1 MANPTHP
8 TMKSKAPIKL
18 VPLTSFRTFILSS
31 KSILR
36 KYIFSMSPNE
46 QPSRPSSRASGSS
59 TATASISTA
68 FTESEVSKRVVNE
81 KFSRPTLPPS
91 LPSCTPSMAWKRG
104 PGFWRSLIAICIPL
118 LLSALEGSV
127 TNTALPTISDALD
140 LGTNFSWV
148 ATAFL
153 LASTI
158 FQPVYSQLG
167 DMWGR
172 KYPMMLAVAVF
183 ALGSAI
189 CGGAQSAA
197 VLTFGRIVQGLGT
210 GGIDLFAEMSVCD
223 IVPLRKRGPY
233 LAIKHV
239 TFAIGTTLGP
249 LLGGVFAE
257 HGWRWCF
264 QINILICVISL
275 VTTWFY
281 LNVGGG
287 ANANEVNLLEEL
299 KKIDCIGSSMLTA
312 SVVMILVAF
321 STGGAPKLGQI
332 LPSSYQLSLVY
343 LVSLPSPSGSVPNT
357 AHTRSCHRV
366 SSRTARQ
373 ISPLL

>member
-8 TMKSKAPIKL
+8 TMKSKAPIQL
-18 VPLTSFRTFILSS
+18 VPLTSFKTFILSS

-59 TATASISTA
+59 TATASTCTA
-68 FTESEVSKRVVNE
+68 FTESEVSKWVVNE

-104 PGFWRSLIAICIPL
+104 PGFWRSFIAICIPL

-183 ALGSAI
+183 AVGSAI

-197 VLTFGRIVQGLGT
+197 VLIFGRIVQGLGT
-210 GGIDLFAEMSVCD
+210 GGIDLFAEMIVCD
-223 IVPLRKRGPY
+223 IIPLRKRGSY

-264 QINILICVISL
+264 LINIPICAISL
-275 VTTWFY
+275 VTTWF
-281 LNVGGG
+281 
-287 ANANEVNLLEEL
+287 
-299 KKIDCIGSSMLTA
+299 
-312 SVVMILVAF
+312 
-321 STGGAPKLGQI
+321 
-332 LPSSYQLSLVY
+332 
-343 LVSLPSPSGSVPNT
+343 
-357 AHTRSCHRV
+357 
-366 SSRTARQ
+366 
-373 ISPLL
+373 